1 MFCIQR
7 RCRRDIWYIKESF
20 SEEWESKSSTI
31 SQFSFAEMKDASY
44 HIVMPFLPPHVSS
57 SFAMILSF
65 FMTSSIPAKV
75 DVSSFSRRRWPDF
88 LSWKRNF
95 LPLPPLWRRFS
106 LTNWM
111 NPCRYERR
119 TVTRAAS
126 TSSSYWE
133 RIKDSMTKRNDV
145 WSQND
150 RESLKT
156 SKCLF
161 SSFSPWINVNE

>member
-1 MFCIQR
+1 
-7 RCRRDIWYIKESF
+7 
-20 SEEWESKSSTI
+20 
-31 SQFSFAEMKDASY
+31 
-44 HIVMPFLPPHVSS
+44 
-57 SFAMILSF
+57 
-65 FMTSSIPAKV
+65 
-75 DVSSFSRRRWPDF
+75 
-88 LSWKRNF
+88 
-95 LPLPPLWRRFS
+95 
-106 LTNWM
+106 M